1 MAEQT
6 ESQESEW
13 LEQLRQE
20 LLAPKEIEGDAGRVQ
35 RRDVKDMIA
44 GLEFLEKRKPAL
56 GGGLRFF
63 RFEQR

>member
-44 GLEFLEKRKPAL
+44 GLEFLEKRKPTL